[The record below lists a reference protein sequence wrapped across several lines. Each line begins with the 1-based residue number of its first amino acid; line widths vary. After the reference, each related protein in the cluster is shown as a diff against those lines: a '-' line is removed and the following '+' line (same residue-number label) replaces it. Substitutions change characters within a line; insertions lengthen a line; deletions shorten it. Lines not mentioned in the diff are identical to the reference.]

1 MKKTELMIIDD
12 EPINLSILNGLLAP
26 NFLVRAF
33 KSGLDA
39 FNSLGQIS
47 HPELILCDV
56 NMPEMDGFTFADK
69 VKASKLYREIPII
82 FITSLDSSVDEEA
95 GFRHGAVDYI
105 TKPFTPSVVIARV
118 EAQLEL
124 KIGRDRFKNQNVW
137 LEKEVQNRIKENQK
151 IMDVTI
157 GVVTQLVET
166 RDLDTGNHIYRTKA
180 YFGIIARHLQ
190 QNPDL
195 AELFT
200 DKYVDT
206 IVKASPLHDIGKVG
220 VRDHILLKQGKLTP
234 EEFEIMKTHTTIGG
248 HLLRLAIEKSDKAG
262 GKTTET
268 DESSVFFREA
278 MNIAE
283 FHHERWDGTGYP
295 QGLKENDIPLSA
307 RIMALVDVFD
317 ALTNA
322 RVYKPA
328 WSWEETVEYIRSKK
342 GTQFDPMIVD
352 AMDAELDQFKVIW
365 RTSAIH
371 EVTV

>member
-33 KSGLDA
+33 KSGQDA
-39 FNSLGQIS
+39 FSSLGQIS

-69 VKASKLYREIPII
+69 VKTSKLYREIPII

-95 GFRHGAVDYI
+95 GFKHGAVDYI

-118 EAQLEL
+118 EAQLVL
-124 KIGRDRFKNQNVW
+124 NVARDRLKNQNVW
-137 LEKEVQNRIKENQK
+137 LEKEVQNRIKENQ
-151 IMDVTI
+151 IILDATI

-180 YFGIIARHLQ
+180 YFDIIARHLQ
-190 QNPDL
+190 INPIL
-195 AELFT
+195 STSFT
-200 DKYVDT
+200 DKYVDM

-220 VRDHILLKQGKLTP
+220 VPDQILLKQGKLTP
-234 EEFEIMKTHTTIGG
+234 EEFEIMKTHTSIGG
-248 HLLRLAIEKSDKAG
+248 SLLRLAIERSEIARG
-262 GKTTET
+262 NASGI
-268 DESSVFFREA
+268 DESRLFFQEA

-295 QGLKENDIPLSA
+295 LGLKEDAIPISA

-317 ALTNA
+317 ALTNH

-328 WSWEETVEYIRSKK
+328 WSWDDTVAYIRSKK
-342 GTQFDPMIVD
+342 GSQFDPLIVD
-352 AMDAELDQFKVIW
+352 AMDAQLDQFRIIW
-365 RTSAIH
+365 RSSAIH
-371 EVTV
+371 QEAL